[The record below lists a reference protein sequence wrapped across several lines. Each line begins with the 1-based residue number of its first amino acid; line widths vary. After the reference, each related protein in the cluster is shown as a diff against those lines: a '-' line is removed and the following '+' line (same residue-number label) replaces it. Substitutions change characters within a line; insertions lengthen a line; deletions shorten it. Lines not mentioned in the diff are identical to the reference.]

1 MFDADELANRHAFH
15 PPADDAAREAHERVR
30 ALTGELAA
38 EFNALLPDSREKSLA
53 LTHVDYAMMTANAAL
68 ARHGGPKHGEPADQ

>member
-1 MFDADELANRHAFH
+1 MFDADDLANRHAFH

-30 ALTGELAA
+30 ALTGDLAA
-38 EFNALLPDSREKSLA
+38 EFNKLLPDSREKALA

-68 ARHGGPKHGEPADQ
+68 ARHGGPNRGEPESE